1 MNLPGLYPRTFRVP
15 SWGEFR
21 TLRESKKRFV
31 RETIQGKLDQ
41 LVADQTDGSGEV
53 TAERRKGTRK
63 AVVRFIIR
71 DEVSG
76 KGFLWDQNVYIVE
89 LLSVVVEGFWETY

>member
-71 DEVSG
+71 DEVTG
-76 KGFLWDQNVYIVE
+76 KRSHEYNVE
-89 LLSVVVEGFWETY
+89 LVSVVVEGFWEPY